1 MNSKKTKIKDIS
13 NIDLYLKR
21 IAYQIYE
28 NNNEE
33 ESSII
38 IVGIE
43 KNGEILASKIFK
55 ILKNISNFDLTLM
68 SIKINK
74 KTPTKK
80 ILSSIDKSKCLH
92 KNIVIVDDVLNTG
105 KTLIY
110 AVKYFLEIPV
120 NKVST
125 AVIINRNH
133 KKFPVKAD
141 FKGISLSTSIKEHV
155 KVILEGSKK
164 GIYLS

>member
-1 MNSKKTKIKDIS
+1 MDSIKTKIKDIS

-33 ESSII
+33 DNSLI

-43 KNGEILASKIFK
+43 KNGKILANRICN
-55 ILKNISNFDLTLM
+55 ILKSISNFNLTLM
-68 SIKINK
+68 SIEINK
-74 KTPTKK
+74 KNPTKK
-80 ILSSIDKSKCLH
+80 MFISIDKKKCLN
-92 KNIVIVDDVLNTG
+92 KNIIIVDDVLNTG
-105 KTLIY
+105 RTLIY

-120 NKVST
+120 NKIST

-141 FKGISLSTSIKEHV
+141 FKGISLSTSIKEHIN
-155 KVILEGSKK
+155 VILEGSKK

>member
-1 MNSKKTKIKDIS
+1 MDSIKTKIKDIS

-33 ESSII
+33 DNSLI
-38 IVGIE
+38 IVGVE
-43 KNGEILASKIFK
+43 KNGKILASKIFN
-55 ILKNISNFDLTLM
+55 ILKSISNFDLTLM
-68 SIKINK
+68 SIEINK
-74 KTPTKK
+74 KNPIKK
-80 ILSSIDKSKCLH
+80 MFISIDKKKCLN
-92 KNIVIVDDVLNTG
+92 KNIIIVDDVLNTG
-105 KTLIY
+105 RTLIY

>member
-33 ESSII
+33 ENSII

-43 KNGEILASKIFK
+43 KNGGILASKIFK
-55 ILKNISNFDLTLM
+55 ILKNISNFDLTIM

-74 KTPTKK
+74 KEPTKK
-80 ILSSIDKSKCLH
+80 QRREID
-92 KNIVIVDDVLNTG
+92 NFLN
-105 KTLIY
+105 
-110 AVKYFLEIPV
+110 
-120 NKVST
+120 
-125 AVIINRNH
+125 
-133 KKFPVKAD
+133 
-141 FKGISLSTSIKEHV
+141 
-155 KVILEGSKK
+155 
-164 GIYLS
+164 

>member
-1 MNSKKTKIKDIS
+1 MNSIKTKIKDIS
-13 NIDLYLKR
+13 DIDLYLKR
-21 IAYQIYE
+21 IAYQICE
-28 NNNEE
+28 NNHEE
-33 ESSII
+33 DNNLI

-43 KNGEILASKIFK
+43 KNGKILSNKIFEILN
-55 ILKNISNFDLTLM
+55 NISNFNLSLM

-74 KTPTKK
+74 KNPTNK
-80 ILSSIDKSKCLH
+80 ISSSIDKKKCFN

-105 KTLIY
+105 STLIY
-110 AVKYFLEIPV
+110 AVKYFLKIPV
-120 NKVST
+120 KKIQT

-155 KVILEGSKK
+155 DVILEGSEQ

>member
-1 MNSKKTKIKDIS
+1 
-13 NIDLYLKR
+13 
-21 IAYQIYE
+21 
-28 NNNEE
+28 
-33 ESSII
+33 
-38 IVGIE
+38 
-43 KNGEILASKIFK
+43 
-55 ILKNISNFDLTLM
+55 M

>member
-1 MNSKKTKIKDIS
+1 MDSIKTKIKDIS

-33 ESSII
+33 DNSLI
-38 IVGIE
+38 IVGVE
-43 KNGEILASKIFK
+43 KNGKILASKICN
-55 ILKNISNFDLTLM
+55 ILKSISNFNLTLM
-68 SIKINK
+68 SIEINK
-74 KTPTKK
+74 KNPTKK
-80 ILSSIDKSKCLH
+80 LFISIDKKNCLN
-92 KNIVIVDDVLNTG
+92 KNIIIVDDVLNTG
-105 KTLIY
+105 RTLIY

-120 NKVST
+120 RKIQT

-133 KKFPVKAD
+133 KKFPIKAD

-155 KVILEGSKK
+155 DVILEGSKK